1 MNDRFKFRAYDPVKK
16 TYYHDFYLMS
26 DGSGAIYTPLAEG
39 EDENRLIIEQC
50 TGLKDA
56 NDKLVFE
63 GDILDVPFETFD
75 GKSFSMRDLPCVVV
89 HLNGFLMFQDKE
101 GNFHYLD
108 ETEFAVFDK
117 EFLAAEVIGN
127 IHENVGFL
135 CGVVD
140 GASQPFG
147 KIARD
152 ALKAGA

>member
-75 GKSFSMRDLPCVVV
+75 GKSFSTRNLLCVVV
-89 HLNGFLMFQDKE
+89 HFNGFLMFRDKE
-101 GNFHYLD
+101 GAFHYLD
-108 ETEFAVFDK
+108 ETEFAVLDK
-117 EFLAAEVIGN
+117 EFLAAEVVGN
-127 IHENVGFL
+127 IHEGN
-135 CGVVD
+135 
-140 GASQPFG
+140 A
-147 KIARD
+147 K
-152 ALKAGA
+152 